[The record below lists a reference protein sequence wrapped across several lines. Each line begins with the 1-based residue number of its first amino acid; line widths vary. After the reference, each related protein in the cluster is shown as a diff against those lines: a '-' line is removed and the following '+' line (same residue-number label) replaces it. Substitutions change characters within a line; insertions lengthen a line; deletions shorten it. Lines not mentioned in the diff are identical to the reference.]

1 MAHYC
6 FLSNDGT
13 NTVTEVIVGRDE
25 DEGVDWE
32 AVYAEVRGQRCLRT
46 SYHGRIRGVY
56 AGIGY
61 RYDDQRDVFIPPET
75 QTDGNV

>member
-1 MAHYC
+1 MAHYA

-25 DEGVDWE
+25 NEGVDWE
-32 AVYAEVRGQRCLRT
+32 KHYGELRGQRCLRT
-46 SYHGRIRGVY
+46 SYHGNIRGVY

-61 RYDDQRDVFIPPET
+61 RYDEQADVFVPPVAE
-75 QTDGNV
+75 